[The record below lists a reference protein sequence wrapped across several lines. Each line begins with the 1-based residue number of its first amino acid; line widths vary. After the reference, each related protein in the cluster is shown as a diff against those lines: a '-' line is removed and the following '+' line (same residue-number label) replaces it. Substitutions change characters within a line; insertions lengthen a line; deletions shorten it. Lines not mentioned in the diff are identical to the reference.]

1 MKNGNVT
8 QKKTTK
14 QLLEMKMQREKDND
28 VEDGVKAKT
37 RLEGGECVNEM
48 RSITVSRESEGKLK
62 AKMA

>member
-1 MKNGNVT
+1 
-8 QKKTTK
+8 
-14 QLLEMKMQREKDND
+14 MKMQREKDND